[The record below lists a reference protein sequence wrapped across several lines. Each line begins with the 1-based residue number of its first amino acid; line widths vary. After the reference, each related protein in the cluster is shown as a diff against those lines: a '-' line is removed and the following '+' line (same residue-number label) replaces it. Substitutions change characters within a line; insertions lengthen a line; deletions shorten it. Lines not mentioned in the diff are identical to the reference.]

1 MKNPLQNFYK
11 NNFVYSTK
19 EKLSKLTSL
28 AISILNLIVF
38 LVLMEGLDFQTNFV
52 SHPNNIYSSKCSSI
66 INSNT
71 NDFNSYSYRK
81 DNDFYDNYN
90 NNEYRNFETKKDLLD
105 DRCKIIDIKI
115 NEVLSQNNI
124 DELRTQDQELFANIN
139 KLEDELN
146 YLRNNYN
153 TVLFEKIATQDLDK
167 SIIDGKINSENI
179 KQKYD
184 ALTKNYEILKEQKES
199 LKNNFEQNNKVK
211 ELSSYVDSIKEKY
224 LTDEKEEYNF
234 YFYKVEFVKLIF
246 LLPLV
251 IAFFYLM
258 KKYMKEEKYILYLI
272 FKNILIVSL
281 IPTLYTVFTT
291 IYKILPK
298 VFIASLIEF
307 FYNLDIP
314 FVVYYLLIIV
324 FVIIFIFII
333 IKLQKRFKEQNEK
346 LKNNKISKIEFY
358 NQDKCNSCGNKVSYS
373 IMNYCP
379 ICVNKLKVECKN
391 CNKLTIAGLNFCQ
404 NCGNS
409 LKD

>member
-90 NNEYRNFETKKDLLD
+90 NNEYRKFETKKDLLD
-105 DRCKIIDIKI
+105 DRCKIIDIFFY
-115 NEVLSQNNI
+115 EVLSENNI
-124 DELRTQDQELFANIN
+124 DELRTQDQELFTNIN

-199 LKNNFEQNNKVK
+199 LKNNFEQNNNVK
-211 ELSSYVDSIKEKY
+211 
-224 LTDEKEEYNF
+224 
-234 YFYKVEFVKLIF
+234 
-246 LLPLV
+246 
-251 IAFFYLM
+251 
-258 KKYMKEEKYILYLI
+258 
-272 FKNILIVSL
+272 
-281 IPTLYTVFTT
+281 
-291 IYKILPK
+291 
-298 VFIASLIEF
+298 
-307 FYNLDIP
+307 
-314 FVVYYLLIIV
+314 
-324 FVIIFIFII
+324 
-333 IKLQKRFKEQNEK
+333 
-346 LKNNKISKIEFY
+346 
-358 NQDKCNSCGNKVSYS
+358 
-373 IMNYCP
+373 
-379 ICVNKLKVECKN
+379 
-391 CNKLTIAGLNFCQ
+391 
-404 NCGNS
+404 
-409 LKD
+409 

>member
-81 DNDFYDNYN
+81 DNDFYNNYN
-90 NNEYRNFETKKDLLD
+90 NNEYRKFETKKDLLD

-115 NEVLSQNNI
+115 NEVLSENNI
-124 DELRTQDQELFANIN
+124 DELRTQDQELFTNIN

-224 LTDEKEEYNF
+224 LTDEKEEYNI

-346 LKNNKISKIEFY
+346 LKNNKISK
-358 NQDKCNSCGNKVSYS
+358 
-373 IMNYCP
+373 
-379 ICVNKLKVECKN
+379 
-391 CNKLTIAGLNFCQ
+391 
-404 NCGNS
+404 
-409 LKD
+409 